1 MGYLH
6 HRRARDRTAGVKCDG
21 RPNGCRNCER
31 LQLDC
36 VGDDGTP
43 LLLLDGGASEGK
55 QQQQQP
61 GGGLAA
67 LRKIRTYRSCQS
79 CRLSKTKCNGDRPR
93 CARCVAKG
101 AECVYDGGSAPRW
114 TRSLKR
120 GSGSGSVDVKAER
133 LDGESRSP
141 DAEGALTSPAAAAG
155 GSAATTSPDG
165 GMLDADDAA
174 SSSRASEGRHGQ
186 GLSMGGSGDV
196 TPSHPLSW
204 LLSPELP
211 AGRSLRRVVE
221 QYFANV
227 HPLRCFAFVH
237 KPSFMRQLDR
247 GFASDDESAL
257 LHIICAHGAKFLLLG
272 SGAGDL
278 TPPPPPAG
286 LRGAGNQWAR
296 RAEYLLL
303 ANFGKISV
311 QRLMTAILLHD
322 FHFRL
327 GEYGQAL
334 MISGLAV
341 RMAHALKINAEYNA
355 DVLCADE
362 RDAAAPSVAS
372 RESRRRLMW
381 ACYVLDAWA
390 GSGVDQLTLL
400 RESDIKIQLPCNERN
415 FGLRIPSV
423 TETLGVGHVLQ
434 FLPPAIVPRRP
445 AANMGIMAYYIRV
458 VALWKRIVRYV
469 AGHGLHAGPP
479 PWQPDSPFAALDA
492 DLHLWRRELPDFVEY
507 STETIYARLDSNQLG
522 ALVLIHCTYHHNYL
536 ELYKITMPDLF
547 KLAAPFHHEF
557 LHTMQANCYYHAAQ
571 IADILAEAAEHGA
584 RLLSDSLL
592 PFFIYDSSRVMLYY
606 VARLLDPTRPDAEA
620 KMRDAIRAVESN
632 NRVLRLMSTLF
643 PVAQSLSTTIERWL
657 AKVQRAKSQDDLVSS
672 LQSEHRLEATRSELL
687 NGARESSEF
696 LLPPLHSLARS
707 GSSATPDKRT
717 PGLST
722 GGGTVSVPESPTW
735 STVNPNAASGSWDG
749 TSAAAHQ
756 LVGLS
761 AQAAQASSL
770 QHERPVVPQQQQLAQ
785 GPPVKRQ
792 GSQPMCEALDLDD
805 LQNFLSWDMY
815 GIMEMGGGVFN
826 DDMDDSVS
834 QSWTGAI

>member
-1 MGYLH
+1 MGC
-6 HRRARDRTAGVKCDG
+6 RVCRARKVKCDG

-31 LQLDC
+31 LQLEC
-36 VGDDGTP
+36 VGDDGAP
-43 LLLLDGGASEGK
+43 LILDGG
-55 QQQQQP
+55 
-61 GGGLAA
+61 GGGGSGKGDGSKGVAGVGA

-120 GSGSGSVDVKAER
+120 GGSVDVKAER
-133 LDGESRSP
+133 RDDGAESSP
-141 DAEGALTSPAAAAG
+141 PGDH
-155 GSAATTSPDG
+155 GSSATTADG
-165 GMLDADDAA
+165 RGDGSEAA
-174 SSSRASEGRHGQ
+174 SSSRASAEARAGEGTSSSGV
-186 GLSMGGSGDV
+186 GGSASAGGDV

-211 AGRSLRRVVE
+211 TGRSLRRVVE

-278 TPPPPPAG
+278 TPPPPPVG

-296 RAEYLLL
+296 RAEFLLL

-469 AGHGLHAGPP
+469 AGHGLGLHADDRPP
-479 PWQPDSPFAALDA
+479 PWQPDSHFAALDA

-547 KLAAPFHHEF
+547 KLDKPFVFPPEHQEF
-557 LHTMQANCYYHAAQ
+557 LQTMQANCYYHAAQ
-571 IADILAEAAEHGA
+571 IAEILAEAAEHGA

-606 VARLLDPTRPDAEA
+606 VARLLDPSRPDAEN
-620 KMRDAIRAVESN
+620 KMREAIRAVESN

-643 PVAQSLSTTIERWL
+643 PIAQSLSATIERWL
-657 AKVQRAKSQDDLVSS
+657 AKLQRAVSQDDLVSS
-672 LQSEHRLEATRSELL
+672 LQSEHRLEAHRSELL
-687 NGARESSEF
+687 SGARESSEF
-696 LLPPLHSLARS
+696 ILPPLHSLARTGGVG
-707 GSSATPDKRT
+707 GSVTPDKRT
-717 PGLST
+717 PGLSS
-722 GGGTVSVPESPTW
+722 GGGTGSVPDSPAW
-735 STVNPNAASGSWDG
+735 STVNPNAANASWDG

-761 AQAAQASSL
+761 TQAAQASGL
-770 QHERPVVPQQQQLAQ
+770 QHERPVLLQQQQQ

>member
-1 MGYLH
+1 MGC
-6 HRRARDRTAGVKCDG
+6 RVCRARKVKCDG

-36 VGDDGTP
+36 VGDSAAASDGSRASSTP
-43 LLLLDGGASEGK
+43 V
-55 QQQQQP
+55 
-61 GGGLAA
+61 A
-67 LRKIRTYRSCQS
+67 LRKIRTYRSCKN
-79 CRLSKTKCNGDRPR
+79 CRLSKTKCNGERPR
-93 CARCVAKG
+93 CARCSAKDV
-101 AECVYDGGSAPRW
+101 ECVYDGGSAPRW

-120 GSGSGSVDVKAER
+120 PAPSGSLASEADRRRPER
-133 LDGESRSP
+133 
-141 DAEGALTSPAAAAG
+141 EGT
-155 GSAATTSPDG
+155 ATTVTTVTTVTTERDN
-165 GMLDADDAA
+165 A
-174 SSSRASEGRHGQ
+174 SSSVRSGTSRRLGESVVPSEAGTSVSNQ
-186 GLSMGGSGDV
+186 GSSSKDGSSDATSAHV
-196 TPSHPLSW
+196 LSW
-204 LLSPELP
+204 LLSPDLP
-211 AGRSLRRVVE
+211 TTRNLRRVVE
-221 QYFANV
+221 QYFSNV

-247 GFASDDESAL
+247 GFTSDDESAL
-257 LHIICAHGAKFLLLG
+257 LHIICAHGAKFLVLG
-272 SGAGDL
+272 SSHGDL
-278 TPPPPPAG
+278 TPPPAALRTAG
-286 LRGAGNQWAR
+286 TQWAK
-296 RAEYLLL
+296 RAEYLML

-341 RMAHALKINAEYNA
+341 RMAHALKINTEYNA
-355 DVLCADE
+355 DILCTEAE
-362 RDAAAPSVAS
+362 TGAPSVAS

-400 RESDIKIQLPCNERN
+400 RENDIKIQLPSNERN

-423 TETLGVGHVLQ
+423 TETLGVGHLLQ

-469 AGHGLHAGPP
+469 NHLQSSPP
-479 PWQPDSPFAALDA
+479 PWQPESHFAALDA

-547 KLAAPFHHEF
+547 KLDKPIIFPPEHQQFLQTAQENCCFHA
-557 LHTMQANCYYHAAQ
+557 QQ

-592 PFFIYDSSRVMLYY
+592 PFFVYDSSRVMLYY
-606 VARLLDPTRPDAEA
+606 VARLLDPNRPDAEA
-620 KMRDAIRAVESN
+620 KMRDAVKAVESN
-632 NRVLRLMSTLF
+632 SRVLRLMSTLF
-643 PVAQSLSTTIERWL
+643 PIAHSLSTTIERWL
-657 AKVQRAKSQDDLVSS
+657 SKIQQTVSQDELVSS
-672 LQSEHRLEATRSELL
+672 LRSEHRLDAHRSEII
-687 NGARESSEF
+687 NGAHGSSARDTSEY
-696 LLPPLHSLARS
+696 LLPPLHSLAHNSRGDKRS
-707 GSSATPDKRT
+707 GE
-717 PGLST
+717 
-722 GGGTVSVPESPTW
+722 ESPGW
-735 STVNPNAASGSWDG
+735 STVNPNAGNGGSASWDG

-761 AQAAQASSL
+761 QETAAARPSL
-770 QHERPVVPQQQQLAQ
+770 QHERPVALSM
-785 GPPVKRQ
+785 PPPPPRAAMTQ
-792 GSQPMCEALDLDD
+792 QPMCEALDLDD

-815 GIMEMGGGVFN
+815 GIMEMGGGVSN
-826 DDMDDSVS
+826 EDMDDSVS